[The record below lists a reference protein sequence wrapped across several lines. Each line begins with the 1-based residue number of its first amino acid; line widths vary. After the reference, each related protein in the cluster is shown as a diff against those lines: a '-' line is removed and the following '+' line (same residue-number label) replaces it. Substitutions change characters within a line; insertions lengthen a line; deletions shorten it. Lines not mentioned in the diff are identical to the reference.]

1 MKFEVA
7 WLSRFDSAENLI
19 FVQKIK
25 RIEKNLFAVKRVQ
38 KAFKYIRYGPC
49 TFEPFEPKR
58 DLGKLIF
65 NI

>member
-1 MKFEVA
+1 MKFEGA

-25 RIEKNLFAVKRVQ
+25 RIEKNLFAVK
-38 KAFKYIRYGPC
+38 KGPNGSKYIRYGPC